1 MLRQK
6 STKIELKIEDK
17 EELEQARQ
25 RIAATTTRTTTTT
38 TVLNHIDGSKDLPPP
53 ILRPKPSLSG
63 DPQGAGS
70 DGRRR

>member
-1 MLRQK
+1 MLRRK
-6 STKIELKIEDK
+6 PTKIELKIEDK

-25 RIAATTTRTTTTT
+25 RIAATTTTTT

-63 DPQGAGS
+63 DPQGAGG